1 MLPLIPKVLLTQ
13 SADNKTIGSVFDKL
27 RERLNDVPFLHGQ
40 QISVDIG
47 TSATEIAHT
56 LGRVAQGYLVLSQNA
71 NAVIWAP
78 AAATSTSLTLQS
90 SAAVAVKLWVF

>member
-13 SADNKTIGSVFDKL
+13 SADNKTIGGVFDKL

-40 QISVDIG
+40 LLSVTVG
-47 TSATEIAHT
+47 TSPTEIGHT
-56 LGRVAQGYLVLSQNA
+56 LGRVWQGYLVLSQNA

-78 AAATSTSLTLQS
+78 SAPSATSLTLQS